1 MGGQDAHA
9 RRKIHS
15 DSVTDERR
23 QLGCLEEW
31 KKSDLDEEV
40 REEDVR
46 GRFAQSPTLPLS
58 PSPPLLSP
66 REAFFLPAETVPAD
80 KAVDRLCAELICPYP
95 PGIPVLMPGE
105 IITPE
110 AVDYLQQVLTAG
122 GKITG
127 CSDRSLQTLKVVRQ

>member
-1 MGGQDAHA
+1 M
-9 RRKIHS
+9 S
-15 DSVTDERR
+15 E
-23 QLGCLEEW
+23 
-31 KKSDLDEEV
+31 
-40 REEDVR
+40 

-58 PSPPLLSP
+58 PSPPLPLSHSPPLISP
-66 REAFFLPAETVPAD
+66 REAFFLPAETLAAD

-105 IITPE
+105 IITRE